1 MTSKYRPVEHFGL
14 NKGYNYEI
22 KLEMNKNDSHIYVIF
37 GASGDLTK
45 RKLVPALYSLFVQG
59 SLPANFALM
68 GVSRSKFSDNEF
80 RTEMKSAIT
89 EFKEIDD
96 SSRIDEFI
104 LKIYYF
110 TIQFDDVSSY
120 KLLKQKLEL
129 LKANLN
135 INGNTIFYLST
146 PPSLYGII
154 PQKLA
159 LVGLNKQDDGWKR
172 LIIEKPFGYDL
183 GSAIKLKETL
193 LQDWEEEQLF
203 RIDHYL
209 GKETVQ
215 NLLVTRFSNGIFEPL
230 WNRNYIHHVE
240 ITSAESIGVE
250 KRGGYYDS
258 SGALRDMVQNHL
270 LQVAAITA
278 MESPSSLDSS
288 AIRYEILKVFQSL
301 RPLQKEDVKTHVIR
315 GQYISSSIKNEHIPG
330 YRDEHGVA
338 KDSTTETYAAIKFY
352 IDNWRWGGVP
362 FYIRTGKRLP
372 TRVTEVVIHF
382 KPTPHFLFSQGTLP
396 GSCNQ
401 LVIRIQPDEGV
412 LLKLDMKTPGAGFD
426 VQPVNMDFHYAQLS
440 HQRIPSAYERLI
452 YDSIKGDAT
461 LFARTEEVIEAW
473 KFLSPVIDGW
483 KNDKDIPLYGYP
495 AGTWGPEK
503 ADELIEEKEMT
514 WRYPCKNLSDD
525 GIYCEL

>member
-1 MTSKYRPVEHFGL
+1 MNDFNGL
-14 NKGYNYEI
+14 
-22 KLEMNKNDSHIYVIF
+22 IYVIF

-45 RKLVPALYSLFVQG
+45 RKLVPALYSLFVQDL
-59 SLPANFALM
+59 LPENFSIL
-68 GVSRSKFSDNEF
+68 GVSRSIFTDDEF
-80 RTEMKSAIT
+80 RSGMKSAIN
-89 EFKEIDD
+89 EFKEIDNTA
-96 SSRIDEFI
+96 RIEDFI
-104 LKIYYF
+104 RKIFY
-110 TIQFDDVSSY
+110 TSIQFDDGSTY
-120 KLLKQKLEL
+120 LPFKKKLEL
-129 LKANLN
+129 LRKESG
-135 INGNTIFYLST
+135 IKGNTLFYLST

-154 PQKLA
+154 PTHLA
-159 LVGLNKQDDGWKR
+159 SVGLNLQEDGWKR

-183 GSAIKLKETL
+183 ESAIKLKDL
-193 LQDWEEEQLF
+193 LLKDWAEEQLF

-270 LQVAAITA
+270 LQVAAIAA
-278 MESPSSLDSS
+278 MESPSSLEPV
-288 AIRYEILKVFQSL
+288 AIRNEILKVFQSI
-301 RPLQKEDVKTHVIR
+301 RPLRKEDVKTHTIR
-315 GQYISSSIKNEHIPG
+315 GQYLASHIKNEKIPG
-330 YRDEHGVA
+330 YREEEGVNRH
-338 KDSTTETYAAIKFY
+338 SVTETFAAVKFY

-382 KPTPHFLFSQGTLP
+382 KTTPHFLFSKEAGHLAA
-396 GSCNQ
+396 NQ
-401 LVIRIQPDEGV
+401 LVIRIQPDEGI
-412 LLKLDMKTPGAGFD
+412 LLKFGMKTPGAGFE
-426 VQPVNMDFHYAQLS
+426 VQNVNMDFHYSDLS
-440 HQRIPSAYERLI
+440 IARIPSAYERLL
-452 YDSIKGDAT
+452 YDSIRGDST
-461 LFARTEEVIEAW
+461 LFARTEEVLEAW
-473 KFLSPVIDGW
+473 KFLSPVIESW
-483 KNDKDIPLYGYP
+483 KNDKHIPLYGYP

-503 ADELIEEKEMT
+503 ADDLIEDKAMT